1 MSTGPC
7 LSLLTYLLYHPLE
20 LLLSLSAMPD
30 SATPWTVACQARLSM
45 GFSRQE
51 YWSGLPNQPF
61 IQIALKQ
68 GIIRILIPFSMET
81 EEINSKAL
89 LEHKDKLV
97 HGSSKIRD
105 SNLNIIT
112 NDDELALKRIFF

>member
-1 MSTGPC
+1 MVGLVTKSCQT
-7 LSLLTYLLYHPLE
+7 L
-20 LLLSLSAMPD
+20 
-30 SATPWTVACQARLSM
+30 ATPWTVACQARLSM
-45 GFSRQE
+45 GFSKQE

-61 IQIALKQ
+61 IQIVLKQ
-68 GIIRILIPFSMET
+68 GIICILIPFFKET

>member
-1 MSTGPC
+1 
-7 LSLLTYLLYHPLE
+7 
-20 LLLSLSAMPD
+20 
-30 SATPWTVACQARLSM
+30 
-45 GFSRQE
+45 
-51 YWSGLPNQPF
+51 
-61 IQIALKQ
+61 
-68 GIIRILIPFSMET
+68 MET

-112 NDDELALKRIFF
+112 NDDELALKRIFLEIKGYIQ